1 MLWMWIVQEAH
12 VSEHLVP
19 AGGTILGYY
28 RNLGG
33 GALLEEV
40 GH

>member
-1 MLWMWIVQEAH
+1 M
-12 VSEHLVP
+12 SEHLVP

-28 RNLGG
+28 GNLGG

>member
-1 MLWMWIVQEAH
+1 MFLNIW
-12 VSEHLVP
+12 SP

-28 RNLGG
+28 GNLGG
-33 GALLEEV
+33 GASVEHM